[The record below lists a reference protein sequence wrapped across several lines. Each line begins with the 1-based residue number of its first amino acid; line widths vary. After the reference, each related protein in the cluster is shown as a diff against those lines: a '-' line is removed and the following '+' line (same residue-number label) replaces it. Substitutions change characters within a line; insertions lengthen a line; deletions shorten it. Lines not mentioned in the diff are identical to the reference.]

1 MLYNIL
7 VFAWFASSNGQG
19 VFMRVFGITLLA
31 AAMFFGV
38 QPRAQSPS
46 QSPADDAASRDLG
59 KQVFTTQCGKC
70 HDADAAKKL
79 PDGSTLLARLA
90 ASKDMKAL
98 LSTRTKKMSA
108 QDAQG
113 VHLYIED
120 LVAKYRTSQPSR

>member
-1 MLYNIL
+1 MRSLRTTVL
-7 VFAWFASSNGQG
+7 LTVFLSSA
-19 VFMRVFGITLLA
+19 LC
-31 AAMFFGV
+31 
-38 QPRAQSPS
+38 AQSSPS
-46 QSPADDAASRDLG
+46 PSGNETLRDLG
-59 KQVFTTQCGKC
+59 KQVFTSQCGKC

-113 VHLYIED
+113 VHLYVED
-120 LVAKYRTSQPSR
+120 LVAKYRASQAPR

>member
-1 MLYNIL
+1 
-7 VFAWFASSNGQG
+7 
-19 VFMRVFGITLLA
+19 MRRLRRTLLIPV
-31 AAMFFGV
+31 FLSS
-38 QPRAQSPS
+38 PLWAQSSPS
-46 QSPADDAASRDLG
+46 QSADGDAALRDLG
-59 KQVFTTQCGKC
+59 KQVFTSQCGKC

-113 VHLYIED
+113 VQLYVED
-120 LVAKYRTSQPSR
+120 LVARYRAQGSR

>member
-1 MLYNIL
+1 
-7 VFAWFASSNGQG
+7 
-19 VFMRVFGITLLA
+19 MRVLGITLLTA
-31 AAMFFGV
+31 AVFAGV
-38 QPRAQSPS
+38 QPWAQSPS
-46 QSPADDAASRDLG
+46 PSSADEAASRDLG
-59 KQVFTTQCGKC
+59 KQVFTSQCGKC

-113 VHLYIED
+113 VYLYMED
-120 LVAKYRTSQPSR
+120 LLAKYRASQAR

>member
-1 MLYNIL
+1 MRIL
-7 VFAWFASSNGQG
+7 EIALLTVF
-19 VFMRVFGITLLA
+19 V
-31 AAMFFGV
+31 GV
-38 QPRAQSPS
+38 QPWAQSPS
-46 QSPADDAASRDLG
+46 QAPANDAALRDLG

-108 QDAQG
+108 QEAQG
-113 VHLYIED
+113 VHLYMDD
-120 LVAKYRTSQPSR
+120 LVAKYRTSQASPEHP